1 MVMKQ
6 PRTTLYG
13 LVFAIA
19 GWGGALVA
27 HAVTTTDFSRYQVVL
42 DRKPFGE
49 VAPIAVT
56 GAIDLA
62 VAESFT
68 KDYEMKAIIDNGD
81 KIQVCVLDKKTSKHI
96 YLDIGQEISGMQLV
110 SVNYDKE
117 EAVLKMGIETTVI
130 KLHPDKD
137 KDKDAAPA
145 AMAAPAMAGALGVP
159 SFGMPRKNLVAENAA
174 PPFSL
179 NDQGSGNRKPF
190 FSDMKRRGASPFQ
203 RMGTNVPFQAKSLE
217 SFFKPNTNMTTPFV
231 SPFRPQG
238 SPFKPVSTPGAA
250 GQENPNPTFPFAP
263 VNPSVQDGG
272 AAAVGQP
279 VAQPAGLNPQMQT
292 IPNQGYLQTPLQ
304 PAMMP
309 FTVPVEDDETGESEE

>member
-6 PRTTLYG
+6 PGTTFYC
-13 LVFAIA
+13 LVIAIA
-19 GWGGALVA
+19 GWGAALVA

-49 VAPIAVT
+49 VAPIAVP
-56 GAIDLA
+56 GAADLA
-62 VAESFT
+62 AAESFA
-68 KDYEMKAIIDNGD
+68 KDYEMKAIIDDGD
-81 KIQVCVLDKKTSKHI
+81 KIQVCVLDKKTNKHI
-96 YLDIGQEISGMQLV
+96 YLDIGQEISGMQLA

-117 EAVLKMGIETTVI
+117 EAVLKMGVETTVI

-137 KDKDAAPA
+137 KDKGAAPA

-159 SFGMPRKNLVAENAA
+159 AFGMPRKSLAVDNAA
-174 PPFSL
+174 SPFNL
-179 NDQGSGNRKPF
+179 NDQGNRKPF

-217 SFFKPNTNMTTPFV
+217 SFFKPNTNTTTPFV
-231 SPFRPQG
+231 SPFRPQA

-250 GQENPNPTFPFAP
+250 A
-263 VNPSVQDGG
+263 QDGG
-272 AAAVGQP
+272 AAAAGQP
-279 VAQPAGLNPQMQT
+279 VAQPAGLNPQIQT
-292 IPNQGYLQTPLQ
+292 SPDQGSSQTPLQ

-309 FTVPVEDDETGESEE
+309 FTIPVADDGSGESEE

>member
-1 MVMKQ
+1 MKQ
-6 PRTTLYG
+6 PRTTHYCLG
-13 LVFAIA
+13 FTIA
-19 GWGGALVA
+19 GWGAALAA

-49 VAPIAVT
+49 VASIAVP
-56 GAIDLA
+56 GAVDSA
-62 VAESFT
+62 TVESFT
-68 KDYEMKAIIDNGD
+68 KDYEMKAIIDDGD
-81 KIQVCVLDKKTSKHI
+81 KIQVCFLDKKTSKHI

-145 AMAAPAMAGALGVP
+145 MAGALGVP
-159 SFGMPRKNLVAENAA
+159 AFGMPRKNLAVENAA
-174 PPFSL
+174 APFSL

-203 RMGTNVPFQAKSLE
+203 RMGTNAPFQAKSLE

-231 SPFRPQG
+231 SPFRSQA
-238 SPFKPVSTPGAA
+238 SPFKPVSTPATA

-263 VNPSVQDGG
+263 VNPPGQDGG
-272 AAAVGQP
+272 SAAAGQSIAP
-279 VAQPAGLNPQMQT
+279 PAGLSPQMQT
-292 IPNQGYLQTPLQ
+292 SSDQGYSQTPIQ

-309 FTVPVEDDETGESEE
+309 STVPVEDDGTVESEE